1 MKLKVKRVRPE
12 ALLPSYAHPGD
23 AGLDIRAAAAAQIP
37 SGERMAIPTGLA
49 FELPAGTVGLVWD
62 KSGRALKDGL
72 KTMAG
77 VIDEGYRGEFLVVLA
92 NLSDQTVNI
101 EIGDKIAQLLI
112 QPIVQAEIEEV
123 TEVGDTSR
131 GGGGFGSTGLR

>member
-12 ALLPSYAHPGD
+12 AILPNYAHPGD
-23 AGLDIRAAAAAQIP
+23 AGLDIRAALAAQIP
-37 SGERMAIPTGLA
+37 SGERKAIPTGLA

-77 VIDEGYRGEFLVVLA
+77 VIDEGFRGEFLVVLT
-92 NLSDQTVNI
+92 NLSDQPVNI
-101 EIGDKIAQLLI
+101 EIGDKIAQLLV
-112 QPIVQAEIEEV
+112 QPIVQVEIKEVEEV
-123 TEVGDTSR
+123 EDSSR
-131 GGGGFGSTGLR
+131 GSAGFGSTGLR

>member
-1 MKLKVKRVRPE
+1 MTLKVKRLRPE
-12 ALLPSYAHPGD
+12 AVLPNYAHPGD
-23 AGLDIRAAAAAQIP
+23 AGLDIRAARAAQIP
-37 SGERMAIPTGLA
+37 SGERVAVPSGLA
-49 FELPAGTVGLVWD
+49 FELPSGTVGLVWD

-77 VIDEGYRGEFLVVLA
+77 VVDEGFRGEFLVVLA

-112 QPIVQAEIEEV
+112 QPVVQVAVQEV

-131 GGGGFGSTGLR
+131 GQGGFGSTGLR